1 MDLVQSRYYTEEDY
15 YNTPEDVRAELI
27 DGNLIYN
34 MASPSSTHQFILSEL
49 FGTIH
54 SYIKSKGGK
63 CRVVPAPFAVKL
75 KEGRDTI
82 VEPDISVICNP
93 DNITERG
100 YTGAPDWIIE
110 IVSPSNSSHDYIT
123 KLNLYKDTGV
133 KEYWIVDPMKRKV
146 IVYHL
151 EDGNFD
157 METYTFE
164 EKIKVGIYDDLEIDF
179 PSLDIP
185 KDE

>member
-1 MDLVQSRYYTEEDY
+1 MDLAENIHYTEEDY

-27 DGNLIYN
+27 DGRLIYN
-34 MASPSSTHQFILSEL
+34 MAAPTSTHQFILSEL
-49 FGTIH
+49 FATIH

-75 KEGRDTI
+75 KEDRNTI

-93 DNITERG
+93 DNITKRG

-110 IVSPSNSSHDYIT
+110 IVSPSNSFHDYIT
-123 KLNLYKDTGV
+123 KLNLYADTGV
-133 KEYWIVDPMKRKV
+133 REYWIVDPMKRKI

-151 EDGNFD
+151 TEPDFE
-157 METYTFE
+157 METYTFDDT
-164 EKIKVGIYDDLEIDF
+164 IKVGIYEDLDIDF

-185 KDE
+185 EA